1 MLVVG
6 VGCDKFQSAP
16 ILGIFWGSG
25 EFYKVSGALAQ
36 LVLLL
41 VQCVSIQF
49 QALQGLIS
57 QNKEYKVL

>member
-16 ILGIFWGSG
+16 ILGIFRGSG